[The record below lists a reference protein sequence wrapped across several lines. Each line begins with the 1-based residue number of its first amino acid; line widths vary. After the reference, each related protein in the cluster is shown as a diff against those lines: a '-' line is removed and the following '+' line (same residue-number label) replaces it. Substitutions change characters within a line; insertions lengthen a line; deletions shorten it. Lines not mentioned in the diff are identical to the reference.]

1 MFFTSLSF
9 VVFTVVL
16 WAVYYIRIFR
26 PYQVWLLIAAS
37 CYIYWENSGPYTLLL
52 IFSVLTNAVFSYRLA
67 LCNVVNVRKQL
78 VTAGVVLNVAILV
91 FFKYGYLFASS
102 LTHGSSDVSQ
112 FFLSLA
118 LPAGISFYSLEGIS
132 LLVDTYKK
140 KNAGHSGIVSPVF
153 SQHLQQSS
161 LFISFFPHLFAGP
174 VLRANSFFP
183 QVGSKTLRDIDL
195 EYCFRKLVAGYFLK
209 LVVANNL
216 YNFTLAL
223 QSPYM
228 EGLSSFTLFV
238 LMVGYLMQLF
248 ADFAGYTKIALGI
261 AGLFGYRLDENFDYP
276 FVAASLTEFWR
287 RWHMTL
293 SSFLRYYVYTT
304 WLGNGRRGKVRALF
318 NIFITMVIGGFW
330 HGTQWTFAL
339 WGVMHGSGL
348 VAEHFITKH
357 VRLPWKWLSRS
368 LGWFI
373 TMLFITMSLTLF
385 RFATLKDA
393 YIYLSSML
401 SNHMLPNDNR
411 LVTNVLLYAAP
422 VVLMHLLYRARSLGV
437 RTQGAYKQAEFA
449 LYGLMLFFI
458 TTNSGQAS
466 SFIYFK
472 F

>member
-9 VVFTVVL
+9 VVLTLVL
-16 WAVYYIRIFR
+16 WVVYYIRIFR
-26 PYQVWLLIAAS
+26 PYQVWMLIAAS
-37 CYIYWENSGPYTLLL
+37 IYIYWENSGWYTLLL
-52 IFSVLTNAVFSYRLA
+52 IFSVVTNAILSYRLA
-67 LCNVVNVRKQL
+67 HSNAFSVRKWL
-78 VTAGVVLNVAILV
+78 VTAGVLLNVATLA

-102 LTHGSSDVSQ
+102 LTNNSSGINR
-112 FFLSLA
+112 FFMSLA
-118 LPAGISFYSLEGIS
+118 LPAGISFFTFEGIS

-140 KNAGHSGIVSPVF
+140 KNAGHTAIMPPTF

-174 VLRANSFFP
+174 ILRANSFFP
-183 QVGSKTLRDIDL
+183 QIGSKMLRDIDL

-209 LVVANNL
+209 MVVANNL

-228 EGLSSFTLFV
+228 EGLSSFTLFT
-238 LMVGYLMQLF
+238 LMAGYLIQLF

-261 AGLFGYRLDENFDYP
+261 AGLFGYRLDENFNYP

-304 WLGNGRRGKVRALF
+304 WLGNGRRGKTRALF

-339 WGVMHGSGL
+339 WGVMHGGGL
-348 VAEHFITKH
+348 VAEHFLTKYI
-357 VRLPWKWLSRS
+357 RLPRKWMSRS

-373 TMLFITMSLTLF
+373 TLLFITMSLTLF
-385 RFATLKDA
+385 KFATLKDV
-393 YIYLSSML
+393 YIYLSSLL
-401 SNHMLPNDNR
+401 SNYMLPNDNR
-411 LVTNVLLYAAP
+411 LVANVLLYAAP
-422 VVLMHLLYRARSLGV
+422 VILMHLLYRSHRFSTHTEAI
-437 RTQGAYKQAEFA
+437 YKRADFA
-449 LYGLMLFFI
+449 LYGIMLFCI
-458 TTNSGQAS
+458 ITNSGQAS

>member
-9 VVFTVVL
+9 IVVTLVL
-16 WAVYYIRIFR
+16 WIIYYIRLFR
-26 PYQVWLLIAAS
+26 PYQVWLLILAS
-37 CYIYWENSGPYTLLL
+37 MYIYWENSGWYTLLL
-52 IFSVLTNAVFSYRLA
+52 IFSVLSNAALSYRLA
-67 LCNVVNVRKQL
+67 QCDVFRTRKWL
-78 VTAGVVLNVAILV
+78 VTAGVLLNVAILA
-91 FFKYGYLFASS
+91 FFKYGHLFASS
-102 LTHGSSDVSQ
+102 LTNASSGINQ
-112 FFLSLA
+112 MFLSLA
-118 LPAGISFYSLEGIS
+118 LPAGISFFTFEGIS

-140 KNAGHSGIVSPVF
+140 KNAGQPAIISPVF
-153 SQHLQQSS
+153 SQHLQRSS

-174 VLRANSFFP
+174 ILRANSFFP
-183 QVGSKTLRDIDL
+183 QIGSKTLRDIDL

-209 LVVANNL
+209 MVVANNL

-228 EGLSSFTLFV
+228 EGLSSFTLFI
-238 LMVGYLMQLF
+238 LMAGYLVQLF

-276 FVAASLTEFWR
+276 FVATSLTEFWR

-304 WLGNGRRGKVRALF
+304 WLGNGRHGKARALF

-348 VAEHFITKH
+348 VIEHFLTKYI
-357 VRLPWKWLSRS
+357 RLPWKWLSNGV
-368 LGWFI
+368 GWL
-373 TMLFITMSLTLF
+373 TTLLFITMSLTLF
-385 RFATLKDA
+385 RFTTLKDV
-393 YIYLSSML
+393 YIYLSSLL
-401 SNHMLPNDNR
+401 SNHAVPNDDR
-411 LVTNVLLYAAP
+411 LVTNVLLYAFP
-422 VVLMHLLYRARSLGV
+422 VVLMHLLYRWRRSGSRIDFL
-437 RTQGAYKQAEFA
+437 YKRADFA
-449 LYGLMLFFI
+449 LHGAMLFFI
-458 TTNSGQAS
+458 ITNSGQAS